1 LEKAQAASICHGEF
15 VARIAIVTGIGGQDG
30 YYLSELLR
38 SKGYEVFGVELPGKF
53 VAPGL
58 CSRLFAADVGTQ
70 NDLGGILDAVRP
82 DEVYNLAG
90 LSRVS
95 DSFEQPVAFA
105 SANGVGP
112 VRLLEAIR
120 RYRDRTSRD
129 VRFYQAST
137 SEMFGSAGPLPQRE
151 TSPYHPR
158 SPYACSKVFA
168 HLQTINYREAFGLF
182 ACCGILF
189 NHESPRRP
197 EHFVTRKI
205 TAAAARI
212 KRGETEPLRL
222 GNIDVRRDW
231 GFAGDYVEAMW
242 RMLQQAT
249 PDDFV
254 IATGQ
259 THSVREFGEAV
270 FSYLGID
277 WSRHAVVDPL
287 LYRPADIENVC
298 GDASKARRVLGW
310 QPRVTFG
317 ELVRMMADHDVERF
331 RQEQQQQQ

>member
-1 LEKAQAASICHGEF
+1 LSPLGER
-15 VARIAIVTGIGGQDG
+15 VARIALITGIAGQDG
-30 YYLSELLR
+30 YYLSAFLR
-38 SKGYEVFGVELPGKF
+38 SKGYEVHGVDLPGRP

-58 CSRLFAADVGTQ
+58 CTRLHAADIGTDA
-70 NDLGGILDAVRP
+70 DLDRILDDVRP

-95 DSFEQPVAFA
+95 ASFDEPVAFA
-105 SANGVGP
+105 RVNGVGA
-112 VRLLEAIR
+112 VRLLQAIR
-120 RYRDRTSRD
+120 QYRDRTGREI
-129 VRFYQAST
+129 RFYQASS
-137 SEMFGSAGPLPQRE
+137 SEMFGSTGATLQNE
-151 TSPYHPR
+151 ISSFHPR

-205 TAAAARI
+205 TSTAARI
-212 KRGETEPLRL
+212 KLGREERLCL

-242 RMLQQAT
+242 LMLQQDR
-249 PDDFV
+249 PEDYV

-259 THSVREFGEAV
+259 SHSVREFGEEV
-270 FSYLGID
+270 FAYLGLD
-277 WSRHAVVDPL
+277 WTEHVVSDPQL
-287 LYRPADIENVC
+287 FRPADIDSIC
-298 GDASKARRVLGW
+298 GDSSKARRVLGW
-310 QPRVTFG
+310 QPRVGFR
-317 ELVRMMADHDVERF
+317 ELARMMADDDLERLG
-331 RQEQQQQQ
+331 QGQQQ